1 MNIYHGRW
9 HNEELD
15 IYTEDKK
22 KIKFRMNCVFNAVI
36 KLYNAYDN
44 DIEKTSAALE
54 FADNDMDRAQ
64 LMLIVDVAPAR
75 MLSSNVTKTEYLH
88 YNFLSSMI
96 GIMSV
101 TGPLAD
107 LNRVVILDVT
117 EPLDHVFNQIL

>member
-1 MNIYHGRW
+1 MKIFHGRW

-15 IYTEDKK
+15 IYAEDKK
-22 KIKFRMNCVFNAVI
+22 KIKFRMNCVFNSVV

-44 DIEKTSAALE
+44 DIEKTASALE

-64 LMLIVDVAPAR
+64 LMTIVDAAPAR
-75 MLSSNVTKTEYLH
+75 MLSGNVTKTEYLH
-88 YNFLSSMI
+88 YNYLCSMI

-107 LNRVVILDVT
+107 LNRIVILDVT